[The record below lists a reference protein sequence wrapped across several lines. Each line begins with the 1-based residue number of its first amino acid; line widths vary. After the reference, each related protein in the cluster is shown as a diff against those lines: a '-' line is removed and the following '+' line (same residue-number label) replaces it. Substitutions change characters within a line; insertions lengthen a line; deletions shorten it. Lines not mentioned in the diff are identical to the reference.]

1 MLKFNITLTCNHYL
15 NRYKLLYFYVIL
27 PQYMKKLI
35 TLLLL
40 IFLAKINAQTYSG
53 EVFLR
58 DNSILY
64 LNQVYVTNLNT
75 QKTVLTDYNGTYN
88 IPAAPGDVI
97 RFTSIVTERK
107 DVKLTP
113 QMMQQKN
120 LIELKIAYYEIQEIV
135 LNRFKPTGNLRYDV
149 NSIRKEDKGL
159 AIKKVIGLPE
169 PKGDGTS
176 PELPVAGLRDGGLTF
191 SLESIYDILSGDRK
205 KKQRYMAYERMNNS
219 VTQIKNYLG
228 KDYFAK
234 FKIPDNLI
242 DNFLQFVYT
251 SENIEAYVLS
261 GNFEAI
267 KVPIEKYLPI
277 YQKRLK
283 TSNLQEVINKP

>member
-1 MLKFNITLTCNHYL
+1 M
-15 NRYKLLYFYVIL
+15 YFYVIL

>member
-1 MLKFNITLTCNHYL
+1 
-15 NRYKLLYFYVIL
+15 
-27 PQYMKKLI
+27 MKKLI

-40 IFLAKINAQTYSG
+40 IFLAKINAQLYSG

-75 QKTVLTDYNGTYN
+75 QKTVLTDYNGSFTIQAN
-88 IPAAPGDVI
+88 AGDII

-107 DVKLTP
+107 DIKLSP
-113 QMMQQKN
+113 QMLGNRN
-120 LIELKIAYYEIQEIV
+120 LIELKIAYQEIQEVV
-135 LNRFKPTGNLRYDV
+135 LSRFKPTGNLRYDV
-149 NSIRKEDKGL
+149 NSLKKEDKGL

-176 PELPVAGLRDGGLTF
+176 PELPVAGLRDGGLTL
-191 SLESIYDILSGDRK
+191 SIESIYDILSGERK
-205 KKQRYMAYERMNNS
+205 KKQRYMAYERMNS
-219 VTQIKNYLG
+219 SISQIKNYLG
-228 KDYFAK
+228 KDYFLK
-234 FKIPDNLI
+234 YKIPENLI

-251 SENIEAYVLS
+251 SENIQPYVLA

-267 KVPIEKYLPI
+267 KIPIEKYLPI
-277 YQKRLK
+277 YQKRLRN
-283 TSNLQEVINKP
+283 SHLQEVINQ

>member
-1 MLKFNITLTCNHYL
+1 
-15 NRYKLLYFYVIL
+15 
-27 PQYMKKLI
+27 MKKLF

-40 IFLAKINAQTYSG
+40 IFLTKINAQIYSG

-64 LNQVYVTNLNT
+64 LNQVYVTNLNA
-75 QKTVLTDYNGTYN
+75 QKTVLTDYNGDFN
-88 IPAAPGDVI
+88 LAVNVGDVV

-107 DVKLTP
+107 DIKITP
-113 QMMQQKN
+113 QMIGQKN
-120 LIELKIAYYEIQEIV
+120 LIELKIAYHDIQEVVIS
-135 LNRFKPTGNLRYDV
+135 RFKPTGNLRYDV
-149 NSIRKEDKGL
+149 NSLRKEDKGL

-176 PELPVAGLRDGGLTF
+176 PQLPVAGLRDGGLTF

-205 KKQRYMAYERMNNS
+205 KKQRYMAYEKMNSS
-219 VTQIKNYLG
+219 VAQIKNYLG

-234 FKIPDNLI
+234 FKIPENLI
-242 DNFLQFVYT
+242 DNFLQFVYS
-251 SENIEAYVLS
+251 SENIEPYVMV

-277 YQKRLK
+277 YQRRLRN
-283 TSNLQEVINKP
+283 SHLQEVVK

>member
-1 MLKFNITLTCNHYL
+1 MN
-15 NRYKLLYFYVIL
+15 
-27 PQYMKKLI
+27 KLI

-40 IFLAKINAQTYSG
+40 VFLVKIHAQNYSG
-53 EVFLR
+53 EVFLK

-75 QKTVLTDYNGTYN
+75 QKTVLTDYNGNYN
-88 IPAAPGDVI
+88 IPAVPGDVI

-107 DVKLTP
+107 DIRLTP
-113 QMMQQKN
+113 QMLQQRN
-120 LIELKIAYYEIQEIV
+120 LVELKIAYYEIQEIV
-135 LNRFKPTGNLRYDV
+135 ISRFKPTGNLRYDV

-176 PELPVAGLRDGGLTF
+176 PELPIAGLRDGGLTF
-191 SLESIYDILSGDRK
+191 SLGSIYDLLSGERK
-205 KKQRYMAYERMNNS
+205 KKQRYVAYEKMNS
-219 VTQIKNYLG
+219 SITQIKNYLG
-228 KDYFAK
+228 KDYFLK
-234 FKIPDNLI
+234 FKIPENLI

-251 SENIEAYVLS
+251 SENIQAYVLA
-261 GNFEAI
+261 GNFEAV
-267 KVPIEKYLPI
+267 KVPIEKYMPI

-283 TSNLQEVINKP
+283 NSNLLDIVK